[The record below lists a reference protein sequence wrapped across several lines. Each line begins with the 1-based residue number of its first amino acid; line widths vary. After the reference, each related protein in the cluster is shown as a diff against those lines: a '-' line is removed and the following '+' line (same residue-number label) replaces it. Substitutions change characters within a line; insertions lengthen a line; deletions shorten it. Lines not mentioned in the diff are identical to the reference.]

1 MSLSKQ
7 SLSPAAGQASQD
19 TRLRPSE
26 ILEINSDPERGV
38 SLCIPRVF
46 NNINYRRIK
55 QVFVGLRWG
64 FVERVDVIPCG
75 QFKRAYVHF
84 APGRWNMRNR
94 QATEALAGV
103 VEYTQ
108 IKDRLANAQREKDV
122 RGIDELSKRLTESE
136 VKILYDDPW
145 FWKVGISLAVRPNEA
160 PKPKQ
165 RIEVSIGAKL
175 GDHLTRS
182 QKTKV
187 SGEEG
192 KVEEGEVAEQ

>member
-7 SLSPAAGQASQD
+7 STSFAAGQSSQD

-26 ILEINSDPERGV
+26 ILEINSDPDRGV

-84 APGRWNMRNR
+84 APGRWNMRSR
-94 QATEALAGV
+94 QATDALAGM
-103 VEYTQ
+103 VEYTK
-108 IKDRLANAQREKDV
+108 IKDDLASAKREKDV
-122 RGIDELSKRLTESE
+122 RGIGELSKRLNESE

-145 FWKVGISLAVRPNEA
+145 FWKVGISVAVRPSEA
-160 PKPKQ
+160 PKPPPRTQ
-165 RIEVSIGAKL
+165 VSIGAKL
-175 GDHLTRS
+175 GDHLTES
-182 QKTKV
+182 QRKGM
-187 SGEEG
+187 S
-192 KVEEGEVAEQ
+192 EEGEIDES

>member
-7 SLSPAAGQASQD
+7 STSFAAGQSSQD

-26 ILEINSDPERGV
+26 ILEINSDPDRGV

-84 APGRWNMRNR
+84 APGRWNMRSR
-94 QATEALAGV
+94 QATDALAGM
-103 VEYTQ
+103 VEYTK
-108 IKDRLANAQREKDV
+108 IKDDLASAKREKDV
-122 RGIDELSKRLTESE
+122 RGIGELSKRLNESE
-136 VKILYDDPW
+136 VKI
-145 FWKVGISLAVRPNEA
+145 
-160 PKPKQ
+160 
-165 RIEVSIGAKL
+165 
-175 GDHLTRS
+175 
-182 QKTKV
+182 
-187 SGEEG
+187 
-192 KVEEGEVAEQ
+192 